1 MKISEERIKWVL
13 RDYEGVLKYCDARYA
28 NYRRSYICEKQEL
41 QNFVLPKIDFE
52 PRSSSGGDKRDLSDL
67 YESWTERQ
75 KKFQKEL
82 INLMFEVEKEREEI
96 HRIWLCFQMLPKK
109 EYEILQKLYVD
120 HRPYKEVEL
129 DSGISHRAFERI
141 RKHAVELIQ
150 KAYESKWKK
159 EKLLVYAKNEKVH
172 RQQKIEEEPYQQMD
186 LSSFID
192 TGKNHVPDFG
202 TNKG

>member
-52 PRSSSGGDKRDLSDL
+52 PRSISGGDKRDLSDL
-67 YESWTERQ
+67 YENWTERQ

-82 INLMFEVEKEREEI
+82 ISLMLEVEKEREEI

-141 RKHAVELIQ
+141 RKHAIELIQ

-159 EKLLVYAKNEKVH
+159 EKLLVYAKSEKEH
-172 RQQKIEEEPYQQMD
+172 RQRKIEEEPYKQIE
-186 LSSFID
+186 LSSFMD

-202 TNKG
+202 TNEG

>member
-82 INLMFEVEKEREEI
+82 INLMFEVEKEREEYI
-96 HRIWLCFQMLPKK
+96 
-109 EYEILQKLYVD
+109 V
-120 HRPYKEVEL
+120 
-129 DSGISHRAFERI
+129 SGCVFRC
-141 RKHAVELIQ
+141 
-150 KAYESKWKK
+150 
-159 EKLLVYAKNEKVH
+159 
-172 RQQKIEEEPYQQMD
+172 
-186 LSSFID
+186 
-192 TGKNHVPDFG
+192 
-202 TNKG
+202 